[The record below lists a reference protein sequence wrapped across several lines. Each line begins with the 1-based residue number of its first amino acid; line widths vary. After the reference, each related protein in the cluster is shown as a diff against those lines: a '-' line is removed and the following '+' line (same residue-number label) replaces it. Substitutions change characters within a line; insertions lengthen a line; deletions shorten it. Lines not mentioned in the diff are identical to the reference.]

1 VHGWSLISRRQ
12 ATHGHSGRI
21 QTNVLPP
28 AYHQARVVWE
38 PSHSASEALRKA
50 RSASPCKGN
59 TVRKTCY
66 KTMVIGA
73 GSIPPA

>member
-1 VHGWSLISRRQ
+1 MHGRSLIRRRQ
-12 ATHGHSGRI
+12 AAHGHSGRN

-50 RSASPCKGN
+50 RSA
-59 TVRKTCY
+59 
-66 KTMVIGA
+66 
-73 GSIPPA
+73 